1 MALGCR
7 EAARISLATLGGHA
21 DEAER
26 LELEAHLTGCARC
39 DEDHAALG
47 LVRSLRA
54 MPTPSMSPAARESV
68 RRAVAAHRVRAVAPQ
83 RRLVW
88 PFAAALAGACA
99 VVALGLVALRAQPY
113 RIVDGDVTVS
123 TLSTMPASGG
133 GQARAWTFHSTKGGT
148 IRVGEATTNLA
159 QRTDVAWTPAERT
172 LTLTN
177 GAVTVDVAHQ
187 VGRRFRV
194 RTPRFIVE
202 VIGTRFTVELSGVRT
217 QRGVVRILRPDGTQ
231 IARVEAGQAWRD
243 EPVAERASASLVAA
257 PPPPSEVPSAGAAG
271 ATGAKVFA
279 PVAGAAGAFAA
290 RAPMTA
296 TARPS
301 TVNRLAEARHLLSR
315 GDAASARRLAA
326 TLFRQRGDLAVEA
339 RVLFAES
346 FLVEGRYA
354 DAVDAY
360 RVVARD
366 FPRSE
371 QAETSLFT
379 VAQLEGEHGRPADTR
394 AALRA
399 YVSRYP
405 HGRFAREVGDR
416 LGRLS
421 SAD

>member
-47 LVRSLRA
+47 LVRSLRSV
-54 MPTPSMSPAARESV
+54 PTPTMSPAARETV
-68 RRAVAAHRVRAVAPQ
+68 RRALTAHRVRAIAPR

-99 VVALGLVALRAQPY
+99 VVALGLMAWRGQPY

-123 TLSTMPASGG
+123 TSSKAGG
-133 GQARAWTFHSTKGGT
+133 GQAQAWAFHSIKGGT

-172 LTLTN
+172 LTLID

-202 VIGTRFTVELSGVRT
+202 VVGTRFTVELSGVRT
-217 QRGVVRILRPDGTQ
+217 QRGLVRILRPDGAQ

-243 EPVAERASASLVAA
+243 EPAAERSSATLVA
-257 PPPPSEVPSAGAAG
+257 PSEAPSSAPVGASSVKAAG
-271 ATGAKVFA
+271 SSVAITARSPA
-279 PVAGAAGAFAA
+279 PAPDSPVA
-290 RAPMTA
+290 RA
-296 TARPS
+296 S

-379 VAQLEGEHGRPADTR
+379 VAQLEGEHGRPSDTR

-416 LGRLS
+416 LSRLS

>member
-7 EAARISLATLGGHA
+7 EAGRISLATLGGHA

-39 DEDHAALG
+39 DQDHAALG
-47 LVRSLRA
+47 LMRSLRA
-54 MPTPSMSPAARESV
+54 VPTATMSAAARESV

-88 PFAAALAGACA
+88 PFAAATVGACA
-99 VVALGLVALRAQPY
+99 VVALALVTWRSQPY
-113 RIVDGDVTVS
+113 RIVQGDVTVS
-123 TLSTMPASGG
+123 SSAVAGAGHERGWS
-133 GQARAWTFHSTKGGT
+133 FHSMKGGT
-148 IRVGEATTNLA
+148 IRVGEATTELA

-172 LTLTN
+172 LTLAN
-177 GAVTVDVAHQ
+177 GVVTVDVEHQ
-187 VGRRFRV
+187 EGRRFRV

-202 VIGTRFTVELSGVRT
+202 VMGTRFTVELSGVRT
-217 QRGVVRILRPDGTQ
+217 QRGLVRILRPDGTQ
-231 IARVEAGQAWRD
+231 IARVEAGQSWSD
-243 EPVAERASASLVAA
+243 QPVAERPSLTTPLTTPPLAVAPVGPPNGKVAA
-257 PPPPSEVPSAGAAG
+257 PPGAI
-271 ATGAKVFA
+271 
-279 PVAGAAGAFAA
+279 AA
-290 RAPMTA
+290 RALATGMPVTRASTA
-296 TARPS
+296 
-301 TVNRLAEARHLLSR
+301 NRLAEARHLLSR
-315 GDAASARRLAA
+315 GDAAAARRLAA
-326 TLFRQRGDLAVEA
+326 TLFRQRGELAVEA

-379 VAQLEGEHGRPADTR
+379 VAQLEGEHGRPADSR

-405 HGRFAREVGDR
+405 HGRFAREAGTR
-416 LGRLS
+416 LSRLS
-421 SAD
+421 SGD

>member
-1 MALGCR
+1 
-7 EAARISLATLGGHA
+7 
-21 DEAER
+21 
-26 LELEAHLTGCARC
+26 
-39 DEDHAALG
+39 
-47 LVRSLRA
+47 
-54 MPTPSMSPAARESV
+54 
-68 RRAVAAHRVRAVAPQ
+68 VRAVAPQ

-99 VVALGLVALRAQPY
+99 VVALGLVAWRAEPY

-123 TLSTMPASGG
+123 ALSTMPAAGG
-133 GQARAWTFHSTKGGT
+133 GQARAWSFHSTNGGT

-172 LTLTN
+172 LTLAN

-187 VGRRFRV
+187 AGRRFRV

-202 VIGTRFTVELSGVRT
+202 VMGTRFTVELSGVRT
-217 QRGVVRILRPDGTQ
+217 QRGLVRILRPDGTQ
-231 IARVEAGQAWRD
+231 IARVEAGQTWRD
-243 EPVAERASASLVAA
+243 DPVAERASASLVATPQPA
-257 PPPPSEVPSAGAAG
+257 EAPSAGAAG
-271 ATGAKVFA
+271 TLRAKAVVG
-279 PVAGAAGAFAA
+279 VAGAAGAFAA

-296 TARPS
+296 TPAVKPS

-416 LGRLS
+416 LSRLS